1 MINHMYKKNPILS
14 EIDLDKTNFDDENK
28 PRKVRNY
35 LDSSLIRTN
44 LEHPHP
50 DNSTFAVNKSEKAM
64 IQGKFI
70 VEQSRAVNTGEK
82 KFLRNTN
89 HLISGK
95 TGYYL

>member
-1 MINHMYKKNPILS
+1 MYKKNPIMT
-14 EIDLDKTNFDDENK
+14 EIDFNKSKLEEENQQ
-28 PRKVRNY
+28 RKIRNY

-50 DNSTFAVNKSEKAM
+50 DNSTFAVNKSELAQ

-70 VEQSRAVNTGEK
+70 VEQSRAINKEEK
-82 KFLRNTN
+82 KFLRNSD

>member
-1 MINHMYKKNPILS
+1 MYKKNPILT
-14 EIDLDKTNFDDENK
+14 EIDFNKSKYEEENK
-28 PRKVRNY
+28 QRKVRNY

-44 LEHPHP
+44 MEHPHP
-50 DNSTFAVNKSEKAM
+50 DNSTFAVNKSELAQ

-70 VEQSRAVNTGEK
+70 VEQSRAINIEEK
-82 KFLRNTN
+82 KFLRNSD

>member
-1 MINHMYKKNPILS
+1 MHKNNPILT
-14 EIDLDKTNFDDENK
+14 EIDFNKSKFEEENK
-28 PRKVRNY
+28 QRKIRNY
-35 LDSSLIRTN
+35 MDSSLIRTN

-50 DNSTFAVNKSEKAM
+50 DNSTFAVNKSEIAK

-70 VEQSRAVNTGEK
+70 VEQSKAINTQEK
-82 KFLRNTN
+82 KFLRNSD